1 MRKLT
6 LLALSPL
13 ALIAA
18 LALSA
23 CEPKT
28 AKPPAA
34 AGGEVKTPA
43 SPEPGPPTP
52 DDEPSDGGAE
62 QPSSEPI
69 PPAPGP
75 PVQPETPPAPSPA
88 TFDHGAPGAIPT
100 GQGHG
105 YLDRTVWSPNMCWPL
120 QDAAFANSQVYG
132 HGGGMGP
139 AGTSQC
145 DTINYALPWHD
156 TFCEARSRDNPLCAG
171 GGTGHQGQ
179 DIRPATCKK
188 NLHWAVAAEKGVITD
203 IGSYT
208 VTLTASA
215 LPHRTYRYLHMQ
227 MAALAVKEGDTVV
240 AGQKLGKVANDFG
253 GTPTTI
259 HLHFEMRAGVAGLT
273 TDGKPVVLH
282 TFLPPYMSLAEA
294 YQRKLN
300 GTACGS

>member
-1 MRKLT
+1 MRKL
-6 LLALSPL
+6 LLLSPL
-13 ALIAA
+13 ILA
-18 LALSA
+18 LALGA
-23 CEPKT
+23 CDDKT
-28 AKPPAA
+28 KPPAPGV
-34 AGGEVKTPA
+34 GGEVKTPA

-52 DDEPSDGGAE
+52 EDEPSDGGAE

-75 PVQPETPPAPSPA
+75 PAQPPTPPAPSPA
-88 TFDHGAPGAIPT
+88 TFNHGAPGDIPA

-105 YLDRTVWSPNMCWPL
+105 YLDRTVWSPTMCWPL
-120 QDAAFANSQVYG
+120 QDDAFANSQVYG

-145 DTINYALPWHD
+145 DTVNYSLPWHD

-179 DIRPATCKK
+179 DIRPGTCKK
-188 NLHWAVAAEKGVITD
+188 NLHWAVAAEKGVVTD

-208 VTLTASA
+208 VTIVASA
-215 LPHRTYRYLHMQ
+215 APHRTYRYLHMQ

-259 HLHFEMRAGVAGLT
+259 HLHFELRAGVAGTT
-273 TDGKPVVLH
+273 TDGKAVVLH

-300 GTACGS
+300 GLACGA

>member
-1 MRKLT
+1 MRKL
-6 LLALSPL
+6 LILSPL
-13 ALIAA
+13 VLA
-18 LALSA
+18 LALALGS
-23 CEPKT
+23 CDDT
-28 AKPPAA
+28 TKPATPAP
-34 AGGEVKTPA
+34 GGEVKTPA

-52 DDEPSDGGAE
+52 DDQPSDGGAE
-62 QPSSEPI
+62 QPSSEPV

-75 PVQPETPPAPSPA
+75 PVEPATPPAPSPA
-88 TFDHGAPGAIPT
+88 SFNHNPPGVVPN

-105 YLDRTVWSPNMCWPL
+105 YLDRTVWSPAMCWPL
-120 QDAAFANSQVYG
+120 QDDAFANSQVYG

-145 DTINYALPWHD
+145 DSANYTLPWRD
-156 TFCEARSRDNPLCAG
+156 NFCEARSRDNPLCAG

-188 NLHWAVAAEKGVITD
+188 NQYWAVAAEKGVITD

-208 VTLTASA
+208 VTLVGSA
-215 LPHRTYRYLHMQ
+215 APHRTYRYLHMQ
-227 MAALAVKEGDTVV
+227 MAALAVKEGDTVI
-240 AGQKLGKVANDFG
+240 AGQKVGKVANDFG

-259 HLHFEMRAGVAGLT
+259 HLHFELRAGVAGTT

-300 GTACGS
+300 GGTCG

>member
-1 MRKLT
+1 
-6 LLALSPL
+6 
-13 ALIAA
+13 
-18 LALSA
+18 
-23 CEPKT
+23 
-28 AKPPAA
+28 
-34 AGGEVKTPA
+34 
-43 SPEPGPPTP
+43 
-52 DDEPSDGGAE
+52 
-62 QPSSEPI
+62 
-69 PPAPGP
+69 
-75 PVQPETPPAPSPA
+75 
-88 TFDHGAPGAIPT
+88 
-100 GQGHG
+100 
-105 YLDRTVWSPNMCWPL
+105 MCWPL

-145 DTINYALPWHD
+145 DTVNYALPWHD

-300 GTACGS
+300 GGTCP

>member
-1 MRKLT
+1 MRALMI
-6 LLALSPL
+6 LSPL
-13 ALIAA
+13 VLA
-18 LALSA
+18 LALAA
-23 CEPKT
+23 CEDKT
-28 AKPPAA
+28 QPSSPP
-34 AGGEVKTPA
+34 GGEVKTPA

-52 DDEPSDGGAE
+52 NDEPSDGGAE
-62 QPSSEPI
+62 QPSSEPN
-69 PPAPGP
+69 PPAPDP
-75 PVQPETPPAPSPA
+75 PVQPPAPPSSA
-88 TFDHGAPGAIPT
+88 TFNHNPPGVTPA

-105 YLDRTVWSPNMCWPL
+105 YLDRTAWSPAMCWPL
-120 QDAAFANSQVYG
+120 QDDAFANSQVYG

-145 DTINYALPWHD
+145 DSANYSLPWRD
-156 TFCEARSRDNPLCAG
+156 NFCEARSRSNPLCAG

-208 VTLTASA
+208 VTLTGSA
-215 LPHRTYRYLHMQ
+215 APHRTYRYLHMQ
-227 MAALAVKEGDTVV
+227 MAALAVKEGDTVA

-259 HLHFEMRAGVAGLT
+259 HLHFELRAGVAGTT

-282 TFLPPYMSLAEA
+282 TFLPPYISLAEA

-300 GTACGS
+300 GATCS

>member
-1 MRKLT
+1 MRKL
-6 LLALSPL
+6 LILSPL
-13 ALIAA
+13 VLA
-18 LALSA
+18 LALALGS
-23 CEPKT
+23 CDDTTK
-28 AKPPAA
+28 PAA
-34 AGGEVKTPA
+34 PAPGGEVKTPA

-62 QPSSEPI
+62 QPSSEPV

-75 PVQPETPPAPSPA
+75 PVEPASPPAPSPA
-88 TFDHGAPGAIPT
+88 SFNHNPPGVMPN

-105 YLDRTVWSPNMCWPL
+105 YLDRTVWSPAMCWPL
-120 QDAAFANSQVYG
+120 QDDAFANSQVYG

-145 DTINYALPWHD
+145 DSANYTLPWRD
-156 TFCEARSRDNPLCAG
+156 NFCEARSRDNPLCAG

-188 NLHWAVAAEKGVITD
+188 NQYWAVAAEKGVITD

-208 VTLTASA
+208 VTLVGSA
-215 LPHRTYRYLHMQ
+215 APHRTYRYLHMQ
-227 MAALAVKEGDTVV
+227 MAALAVKEGDTVI
-240 AGQKLGKVANDFG
+240 AGQKVGKVANDFG

-259 HLHFEMRAGVAGLT
+259 HLHFELRAGVAGTT

-300 GTACGS
+300 GGTCG